1 MKFEIHH
8 YHHPRD
14 AEVAEMVQQLF
25 GSILERLSEIMATL
39 DQVLQDVSDQTTQI
53 TSLQA
58 LIMGIKQ
65 QLADALSGAS
75 LPSGVQVK
83 IDQIFQNL
91 EANKSGLAN
100 ALNNGTPAAAVNPL
114 IPATPVN
121 PVNPV
126 NPADPTNPANPATPF
141 NPANPANPV
150 TGAPVIS
157 SISPTGGPLAGST
170 TITITGTG
178 LTGATGV
185 TVGGAAATSVVV
197 VNDTSITAV
206 TPAGT
211 GSGPVIVTT
220 PTGVSGNASVFA
232 FA

>member
-8 YHHPRD
+8 YHHPRN

-58 LIMGIKQ
+58 LILGLKQ
-65 QLADALSGAS
+65 QIADALSGVS
-75 LPSGVQVK
+75 LPSGAQVK

-91 EANKSGLAN
+91 EANKAGLAN
-100 ALNNGTPAAAVNPL
+100 ALNAGTPAAAVNPL

-121 PVNPV
+121 P
-126 NPADPTNPANPATPF
+126 ADPTNPANPANPF
-141 NPANPANPV
+141 NPANPVPGDPV
-150 TGAPVIS
+150 VS
-157 SISPTGGPLAGST
+157 SISPTVGPLAGST
-170 TITITGTG
+170 TITLTGTG
-178 LTGATGV
+178 FTGATSV
-185 TVGGAAATSVVV
+185 TVGGVSATSVVV

-220 PTGVSGNASVFA
+220 PTGVSGNATVFA